1 MEVRMKKALESVLFF
16 DETTP
21 VEELVD
27 RYANEPL
34 HLRGEES
41 ALLAGSDS
49 IFSLWRQTQSYSLL
63 AADLHSFARDAG
75 LSLSGLVL
83 RLPSSIDGVPLTRIS
98 SEAFR
103 PWLSYGV
110 SIRLLILP
118 EGMEETSDE
127 ALSPLCF
134 EHCHLPSTLER
145 FGSRNVRWNKL
156 TCYPRRVRYSVSN
169 ENASFAA
176 KDGSLF
182 DADGK
187 TLVAQSYPFADAVSI
202 PDGTVA
208 IRADA
213 FMHMPHPP
221 KTILCPDSLETVDD
235 LVDEFAVW
243 ACRQDGSLARS
254 IRARNGYTI
263 SQEGKEEGGIVYDR
277 AGDAASLV
285 LCRPDR
291 DETTILDA
299 IDGAALRTIGTH
311 SLKGSF
317 DTLALPAHV
326 RVIEDGNAPHPCR
339 KLVLNEG
346 LEAIG
351 ERCFP
356 ELAAEVPVRIPR
368 SVRAIGKGS
377 FLGVTLG
384 FDALDAV
391 VAIPVGSHALFEPC
405 RYLENEEGEL
415 VCAGPCD
422 SSNGAEEPKRP
433 VSTGGETTLEPDAIV
448 VPFDM
453 NAYDGMLLSSRYMK
467 NKSRMLLFRFES
479 GVALPETR
487 TREFARLLKSDQ
499 ESVLELVAAAS
510 DAPRTVKRLA
520 QAGFYDNELAERQ
533 CEILRRARK
542 TKALHVL
549 MERIAQQSPRRPAK
563 PSARFTF

>member
-21 VEELVD
+21 VEELID

-34 HLRGEES
+34 HLRGEEG
-41 ALLAGSDS
+41 ALLAGPDS

-63 AADLHSFARDAG
+63 ATDLHSFARDAG
-75 LSLSGLVL
+75 LPLSGLVL

-118 EGMEETSDE
+118 EGMEEVSDE

-405 RYLENEEGEL
+405 RYLENKEGEL

-433 VSTGGETTLEPDAIV
+433 VSTGTETTLEPDAIV

-453 NAYDGMLLSSRYMK
+453 NAYDDMLLSSRYMK

-487 TREFARLLKSDQ
+487 AREFARLLKSDQ

>member
-21 VEELVD
+21 VEELID

-34 HLRGEES
+34 HLRGEEG
-41 ALLAGSDS
+41 ALLAGPDS

-75 LSLSGLVL
+75 LPLSGLVL

-103 PWLSYGV
+103 PWLSYGA

-118 EGMEETSDE
+118 EGMEEVSDE

-202 PDGTVA
+202 PNGTVA

-213 FMHMPHPP
+213 FMHTPHPP

-433 VSTGGETTLEPDAIV
+433 VSTGSETTLEPDAIV

-453 NAYDGMLLSSRYMK
+453 NAYDDMLLSSRYMK

-563 PSARFTF
+563 PSARFTL